1 MGPPPKAAAVTVS
14 QGDRYSA
21 LKELDDLFKT
31 TTIQSKKKNQDL
43 YILLEKNLTNHL
55 SKYF

>member
-43 YILLEKNLTNHL
+43 YILLEKI
-55 SKYF
+55 